1 MTIRMMIKRNTAAN
15 WTSKN
20 PVLGAGEMG
29 IETDTRKIK
38 FGDGVAAWNSLG
50 YASSNSVLPD
60 QTGNSGKFLKTNGS
74 AVNWSTVSNTDIVK
88 PMNTL
93 STSGVISLLTNTY
106 NCITPTD
113 AVSILLPTTPDTTIV
128 NEIELII
135 NQTSV
140 NSITFDGV
148 LWDSVGAP
156 TITIG
161 IWNFV
166 FTYVPGANCW
176 IGSYKKWENS

>member
-29 IETDTRKIK
+29 IEIDTRKIK

-74 AVNWSTVSNTDIVK
+74 AVNWSIISSTDVI
-88 PMNTL
+88 PAMNTL
-93 STSGVISLLTNTY
+93 ATSGAISLLTNTY
-106 NCITPTD
+106 NCITPTGSI
-113 AVSILLPTTPDTTIV
+113 SILLPTTLDTTIV

-135 NQTSV
+135 NQTAT
-140 NSITFDGV
+140 NTFTFDTV
-148 LWDSVGAP
+148 LWDSDGAP
-156 TITIG
+156 TITVG
-161 IWNFV
+161 VWNFV
-166 FTYVPGANCW
+166 FTYAPGANCW
-176 IGSYKKWENS
+176 LGSYKKWENS